1 MTPTAPAVPVAPCEP
16 QSTFDPPTFNEVYE
30 GQFEFVWRSLRRL
43 GVNMANLDD
52 ATQEVFLV
60 VHRRLHEF
68 EGRARLTTWLFR
80 IALNVAEHHKRRARR
95 KPTDPLPDS
104 VAADT
109 RSPQD
114 VLAEREELEL
124 VYDLL
129 AKLDDEKR
137 TVFVMAELEEMSP
150 NDIACVLDIPVNTVY
165 SRLRVARQQFVE
177 HLRRHQNQTERSLS
191 NG

>member
-1 MTPTAPAVPVAPCEP
+1 MTPNAPLAPVVPCEP
-16 QSTFDPPTFNEVYE
+16 PPTFEQVYE

-43 GVNMANLDD
+43 GVAVAGLDD

-80 IALNVAEHHKRRARR
+80 IALNVAQHHKRRALR
-95 KPTDPLPDS
+95 KATDPLPDT
-104 VAADT
+104 VAASAG
-109 RSPQD
+109 SPQD
-114 VLAEREELEL
+114 VLTRREDFEL
-124 VYDLL
+124 VYGML

-137 TVFVMAELEEMSP
+137 TVFVMAELEEMSISE
-150 NDIACVLDIPVNTVY
+150 IAEVLGVPVNTVY

-177 HLRRHQNQTERSLS
+177 HLRRHQKETERSLS

>member
-1 MTPTAPAVPVAPCEP
+1 MTPTAPAARVAPCEP
-16 QSTFDPPTFNEVYE
+16 LPTFEEVYE

-43 GVNMANLDD
+43 GVAVSSLDD

-80 IALNVAEHHKRRARR
+80 IALNIAEHHKRRAAR
-95 KPTDPLPDS
+95 KPTDVLPDT
-104 VAADT
+104 VASNT

-114 VLAEREELEL
+114 VLVERQEYEL
-124 VYDLL
+124 VYTLL
-129 AKLDDEKR
+129 GKLDDEKR

-150 NDIACVLDIPVNTVY
+150 NDIADVLHVPVNTVY
-165 SRLRVARQQFVE
+165 SRLRVARQQFVD
-177 HLRRHQNQTERSLS
+177 HLRRHQTQTERSLF